1 MKLTK
6 QEQAV
11 IIGTFI
17 SMLGQ
22 ELVNERIDKQKLENV
37 IPIFNGLEDNTT
49 PKQRREAMVSLLDK
63 TMDEFFKGVE
73 KIKAQ
78 LHHLLGIS
86 SCVNEKI

>member
-22 ELVNERIDKQKLENV
+22 EFVNERIDKQKLENV

-63 TMDEFFKGVE
+63 TMDEFFKGRK

-78 LHHLLGIS
+78 LHHLWTTSI
-86 SCVNEKI
+86 CVYAV